1 MIKTE
6 VVNARCP
13 TDHPQ
18 RRSREALAFVTLDY
32 EGRFLRRK
40 RLVTDS
46 GEPFLVELPETVSL
60 SSTDGFVLDDNRVVA
75 IKAKSE
81 SLLKVKHAELSRIA
95 WHIGNRH
102 TPCQVEL
109 DHLLIKEDYVMED
122 LLRLLGADIEKLQ
135 APFFPEGGAYGH
147 GRTHNHSHNHSD
159 QQPTPQSAVDF
170 IQQAVVK
177 SDLLKNSH
185 KDVMTLQ
192 AWFSPAFPT
201 GAFSYSHGM
210 ESAIHDGLITD
221 AESLKNWIA
230 LLLSHGSGRND
241 GLFLKAAYEGVAEA
255 NALCLALCS
264 SKERF
269 CETTELGQAFI
280 KVVKASYGVK
290 LPDQTA
296 YPIAVGKAARKRS
309 ILT

>member
-1 MIKTE
+1 MHIAHQLIHNVDQKI
-6 VVNARCP
+6 AF
-13 TDHPQ
+13 
-18 RRSREALAFVTLDY
+18 AFVTLDH

-109 DHLLIKEDYVMED
+109 DHLLIKEDYVIEN

-147 GRTHNHSHNHSD
+147 GRTHSHSHNHSD
-159 QQPTPQSAVDF
+159 QQPTQQSAVDF
-170 IQQAVVK
+170 I
-177 SDLLKNSH
+177 
-185 KDVMTLQ
+185 
-192 AWFSPAFPT
+192 
-201 GAFSYSHGM
+201 
-210 ESAIHDGLITD
+210 
-221 AESLKNWIA
+221 
-230 LLLSHGSGRND
+230 
-241 GLFLKAAYEGVAEA
+241 
-255 NALCLALCS
+255 
-264 SKERF
+264 
-269 CETTELGQAFI
+269 
-280 KVVKASYGVK
+280 
-290 LPDQTA
+290 
-296 YPIAVGKAARKRS
+296 
-309 ILT
+309 